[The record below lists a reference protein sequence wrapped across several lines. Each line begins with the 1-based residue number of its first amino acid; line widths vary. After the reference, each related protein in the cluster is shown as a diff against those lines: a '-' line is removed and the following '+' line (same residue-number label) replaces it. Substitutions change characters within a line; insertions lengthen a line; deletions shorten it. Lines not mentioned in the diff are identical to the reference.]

1 MLYFSATYEMSL
13 FFLFNPKHQEN
24 IAVDQHGTGK
34 GSGCVT
40 YPCSFKEIY
49 TKLPEKLSKN
59 MAKNL
64 SVSIA
69 FVCILH
75 LANEKVTAR
84 HSTNHT
90 PSPPQKKKIIIII
103 IINPHFELQLL

>member
-1 MLYFSATYEMSL
+1 MKCHC
-13 FFLFNPKHQEN
+13 FLFNPKHQEN

-75 LANEKVTAR
+75 LANEKVITR
-84 HSTNHT
+84 HSTNH
-90 PSPPQKKKIIIII
+90 PPPPPKKKVII

>member
-75 LANEKVTAR
+75 LANEKVITR

-90 PSPPQKKKIIIII
+90 PPPQKVIII